1 MRVVIPERVI
11 FTKAKH
17 SNGATNAME
26 IASDLQSSNKK
37 LFERHTPIK
46 VNKIKEKRI

>member
-26 IASDLQSSNKK
+26 IASDLQSSNKNFLNAIPQSK
-37 LFERHTPIK
+37 LIRL
-46 VNKIKEKRI
+46 KEKRI